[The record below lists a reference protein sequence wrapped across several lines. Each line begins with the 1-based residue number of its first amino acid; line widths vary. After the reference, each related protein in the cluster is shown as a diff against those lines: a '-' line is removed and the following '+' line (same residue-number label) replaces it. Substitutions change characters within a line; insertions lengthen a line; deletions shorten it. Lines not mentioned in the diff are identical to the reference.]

1 MNSYRNVNED
11 EDKSRKYKR
20 IIKKE
25 QCQLGMIDNVAH
37 DMKKNRKHSHR
48 MLLGFRVIRL
58 VKCKTT

>member
-11 EDKSRKYKR
+11 KDKSSKYKR

-37 DMKKNRKHSHR
+37 DMKKIENIENI
-48 MLLGFRVIRL
+48 VIECYL
-58 VKCKTT
+58 DSE